1 MDKKTNSIG
10 ESILGSIRKMIGGM
24 AIPDGGEGP
33 FDTDLI
39 IHINS
44 VLQTLNQLGCG
55 VEDFEI
61 TGPNETWSDFIGDT
75 FINLNWVKSY
85 VYLKVKL
92 LFDPPSSSTLHQAM
106 TEQAAELEWR
116 INCKVDRGRTESEK
130 RDSRNSALVLG
141 NLLESLAVDGIVN
154 TDQYEEITG
163 KPYEGPEAS
172 SHKYIITE

>member
-1 MDKKTNSIG
+1 MDEKTNSIG

-24 AIPDGGEGP
+24 AIPDGDEGP

-61 TGPNETWSDFIGDT
+61 TGPTETWSDFIGDT

-130 RDSRNSALVLG
+130 RDSRNTAFVLG
-141 NLLESLAVDGIVN
+141 NLLESLATDGIVS

-163 KPYEGPEAS
+163 KPYEGPEVS
-172 SHKYIITE
+172 DHKYIITE